1 MGDASLSFIVRIE
14 QIIAEID
21 KPYLVYRL
29 KEAEGRGIYPT
40 AVSQRS
46 RDACMRRLAAYMMSS
61 SRNR

>member
-1 MGDASLSFIVRIE
+1 MGDASLSSIVRIE

-40 AVSQRS
+40 AVS
-46 RDACMRRLAAYMMSS
+46 
-61 SRNR
+61 